1 MNQYINYKK
10 WRLAHLPK
18 ELPEDPQHIEY
29 GGDIGPTTLRFDNGY
44 MLNTKASSLEDNKVD
59 LTLKRNR
66 GRPGEQENHPYIS
79 LTIPQGT
86 VRPTV
91 RMLHHLIK
99 EHDNLIPSSDDYW
112 EEESPA
118 ILHYPHETRPLHVS
132 INPETARNAA
142 KQEALDKVEER
153 IKSLKIKD
161 PKTQAKMREAA
172 RGYLTSEKARVKS
185 PVIKVGG
192 SVNSPEEIAKLL
204 SHAFSG
210 LLKHHLDHNTGTI
223 QHPGRDYLTDSRT
236 GSNNPGSN
244 REIARVHRDYLEK
257 YLLHHLKYP
266 EADTSYGGFLKH
278 SSKSPEESAVAELLT
293 KLLKGHYS
301 RG

>member
-1 MNQYINYKK
+1 MNYKK

-18 ELPEDPQHIEY
+18 ELPEDPQAEAY
-29 GGDIGPTTLRFDNGY
+29 GGDIGPTTLRFNNNY
-44 MLNTKASSLEDNKVD
+44 MLNTRSSSLEDNKVD
-59 LTLKRNR
+59 LTLKRYGGN
-66 GRPGEQENHPYIS
+66 PGEADNHPYIS

-99 EHDNLIPSSDDYW
+99 EHDKLIPESNDYW
-112 EEESPA
+112 EDESPS
-118 ILHYPHETRPLHVS
+118 ILHYPHETQPLNVS
-132 INPETARNAA
+132 INPETARNTGTE
-142 KQEALDKVEER
+142 EALDKVEER

-161 PKTQAKMREAA
+161 PKTKAKMREYA
-172 RGYLTSEKARVKS
+172 RFRYTPMKAKVKS

-192 SVNSPEEIAKLL
+192 SVNSPEDIAKLL

-223 QHPGRDYLTDSRT
+223 QHPGRDHLIDSRT
-236 GSNNPGSN
+236 VSSNPGSN
-244 REIARVHRDYLEK
+244 GEIARVHRDYLEK

-266 EADTSYGGFLKH
+266 KADTSYEEFLTN
-278 SSKSPEESAVAELLT
+278 SSKSPEESAVTELLT
-293 KLLKGHYS
+293 NLLKGHYS